1 VRIYMS
7 KEATLE
13 KIENAIKR
21 LTPYE
26 QLRLMEKLTQHLQE
40 SNIVV
45 KKVLNWNKLYGLGKS
60 LWSEDAQEYV
70 NRLREERS

>member
-1 VRIYMS
+1 MS
-7 KEATLE
+7 KEAALE
-13 KIENAIKR
+13 KIENEIKK

-45 KKVLNWNKLYGLGKS
+45 KKELNWNKLYGLGKS
-60 LWSEDAQEYV
+60 LWAEDAQEYV
-70 NRLREERS
+70 NRLREERT

>member
-1 VRIYMS
+1 MS
-7 KEATLE
+7 KEAALT

-40 SNIVV
+40 LNIVD

-60 LWSEDAQEYV
+60 LPSEDAQEYV
-70 NRLREERS
+70 NRLREER